1 MSYMKDE
8 MDKSLDNIVNYA
20 KSNGFNIYYSMD
32 IDIVINFE
40 WDKRMGNVK
49 EFLKNARNNKINSL
63 VLSIKRFEDEDIDY
77 SYINYKK
84 FINKIAEIDLM
95 YIMNDVG
102 YKYHEEAK
110 WFTEINT
117 LTIDDLLGDYND
129 KKILPLTKEINEKSI
144 DALSDDM
151 VKYINEEFLDIPN
164 SDINEII
171 RRFWLYKGIN
181 LDFAIE
187 TDIKNK
193 IDAVNKN
200 VKDIIKNE
208 KQNDEKNKLYKLM
221 PSIISDFAKIK
232 KDDINMDY
240 IKKYLA
246 DNNIKIKYKQNI
258 NFIYNELTREL
269 KIKNDKY

>member
-1 MSYMKDE
+1 MKDE